1 MVTAAELLRARL
13 REWIESGSEIQMTSY
28 RSLHAKYMWL
38 MCARPRG
45 DTVDNAHRGAAFIRR
60 RATRSSFS
68 DENRC
73 FRCSTVTSLV
83 WSPRPAEGDRRRD
96 RDDLPVLGLD
106 QLPTFLVHHSM
117 VPPTQKDQV
126 VEIRGPAVDPVK

>member
-45 DTVDNAHRGAAFIRR
+45 DTVDNAQRGAAFIRR
-60 RATRSSFS
+60 RATRSSFA

-73 FRCSTVTSLV
+73 FRCSTVTRLV
-83 WSPRPAEGDRRRD
+83 WRSRPAERKRRRD
-96 RDDLPVLGLD
+96 RRDLTSVGLD
-106 QLPTFLVHHSM
+106 QLPTALVDEEM
-117 VPPTQKDQV
+117 MP
-126 VEIRGPAVDPVK
+126 